1 MAQTTAELQV
11 QLDAAKQILSVAKT
25 NLDKAPLLQRKFY
38 QTAVDVA
45 QDSFDTIKAR
55 YDAAYKAEVDA
66 NQASKDAAEARVG
79 ARQPLLDKAEIDVR
93 SAKKYLSSAKDSG
106 DKTRIAERTAEL
118 EKAEANLAAIKSGA
132 KASIVKVGN
141 TSRTELVVETT
152 GIMGSPISIEQRG
165 VAQVAAE
172 EEVAARTASD
182 TALGSTS
189 KIVNKNGAQVKV
201 TTDPQGNVTETPV
214 VSNVATTP
222 TTTATTPTTTVATGK
237 TGTTTKGGKKGVAPA
252 APATDWE
259 GNLRKFV
266 PSKAWMLDLDRTKYP
281 GLFALLKTA
290 SDQNYYSSDEGKV
303 RFLNELDSTD
313 FFKELADSSQR
324 RDIKKLVGDLGFDS
338 TDFSKFVSDSINF
351 GWEGETLKAK
361 TYEQVFSRN
370 IDGTYAN
377 PLAVQRAQKS
387 NDYLRVQ
394 LTAKAYFNNASQ
406 ESIERVLTGQINSD
420 DFARQQ
426 RTIAK
431 QTYGHLSELI
441 DQGVTLDDLATN
453 YKKSASALLEID
465 PNAIDMSAADFEV
478 ALSYGEEGKKR
489 TMTTG
494 EWEKMLRTD
503 PRYGWEKTNNAKAEA
518 RSLASNIAQAF
529 GRII

>member
-1 MAQTTAELQV
+1 MAQTAEEIKG
-11 QLDAAKQILSVAKT
+11 QLDAAGQILSVAKT
-25 NLDKAPLLQRKFY
+25 NLDNAPLLQRKFY
-38 QTAVDVA
+38 QSALDVA
-45 QDSFDTIKAR
+45 QASFDKIKGR
-55 YDAAYKAEVDA
+55 YDAAYKAEADA
-66 NQASKDAAEARVG
+66 NQASRDAAEARVG
-79 ARQPLLDKAEIDVR
+79 ARQPLIDRAEIDVR
-93 SAKKYLSSAKDSG
+93 SAKKYLNSAKDSG
-106 DKTRIAERTAEL
+106 DTTRIAARTAEL
-118 EKAEANLAAIKSGA
+118 AKAEANLAAIKSGA

-152 GIMGSPISIEQRG
+152 GTMGSPVSVEQRN

-172 EEVAARTASD
+172 EEAAARTASD
-182 TALGSTS
+182 TALGYTV
-189 KIVNKNGAQVKV
+189 KIENKNGAQVKV
-201 TTDPQGNVTETPV
+201 TTDPQGNATETPV
-214 VSNVATTP
+214 VATVTDTTTP
-222 TTTATTPTTTVATGK
+222 TTVATTKKKTTAKTGK
-237 TGTTTKGGKKGVAPA
+237 QAI

-281 GLFALLKTA
+281 GLFTLLKTA
-290 SDQNYYSSDEGKV
+290 SDQNYYSSDEGRV

-361 TYEQVFSRN
+361 TYEQVFSKN
-370 IDGTYAN
+370 IDGSYAN